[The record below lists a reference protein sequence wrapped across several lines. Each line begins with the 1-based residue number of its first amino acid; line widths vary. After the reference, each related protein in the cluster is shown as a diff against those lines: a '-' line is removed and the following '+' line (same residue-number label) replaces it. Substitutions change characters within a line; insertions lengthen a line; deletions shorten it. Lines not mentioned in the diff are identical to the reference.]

1 MYGYEERREESTWT
15 VKKIM
20 KWAGA
25 VLGAIILLVL
35 IFSGIYSISP
45 GYRGVLV
52 TLGKVDQ
59 KSYVN
64 GVGFKWPIISS
75 MIEMANGRI
84 GVYFYLRSES
94 GKRSYPL

>member
-35 IFSGIYSISP
+35 IFREFIPSA
-45 GYRGVLV
+45 RDTAV
-52 TLGKVDQ
+52 
-59 KSYVN
+59 
-64 GVGFKWPIISS
+64 FW
-75 MIEMANGRI
+75 
-84 GVYFYLRSES
+84 
-94 GKRSYPL
+94 

>member
-35 IFSGIYSISP
+35 IFFGNLFHQPGIP
-45 GYRGVLV
+45 RCFGD
-52 TLGKVDQ
+52 LGK
-59 KSYVN
+59 
-64 GVGFKWPIISS
+64 G
-75 MIEMANGRI
+75 
-84 GVYFYLRSES
+84 
-94 GKRSYPL
+94 